1 MTRLL
6 IVGFDGATLELCQ
19 RWIEAGRMPTLRSL
33 MDDGSYGTLRST
45 LPYNSAVAWTSLS
58 TGTTPGRHGIFD
70 FILPRAGQ
78 YGYRVATRSDRRT
91 PAIWNIASDAGAR
104 VAVVNIPMTFPAE
117 HIDGVMVSG
126 MDAPRLEERAVHP
139 AGYLAE
145 LRRLAPDYGIVSK
158 AAVRAAQ
165 GDFDGAERELIDV
178 MIARSRFVERMAAG
192 RDFDMIMVNLE
203 ATDGAHH
210 FFWQHLDPT
219 HPRHDPAGARAW
231 GETIARVYEASD
243 RELGRLID
251 SYAPDTILVASD
263 HGGGPSSDWVLF
275 MNDWLAREG
284 FLLIVPR
291 RVSRAGRRLY
301 DLGRTR
307 LSVPLR
313 RRLRPLVGGL
323 LEQAKGVALYG
334 DVDWSRSRAYALM
347 QAAVRVNLSGREPE
361 GTVGPS
367 EMPLLLDELASR
379 AEALRLPDA
388 GPAFAAVHRAV
399 DVYGQALP
407 GGPDLLMETAP
418 GLHIRGRNNSSVPG
432 HMRRVDEIGS
442 YFPTGVHTPT
452 GIIVGAGSGI
462 ERRGRVEEADI
473 LQFAPSALAIMGIAA
488 PPMDA
493 EPFSFVTRSLV
504 SAGDGGASE
513 QHSDMEL
520 ETDEEA
526 EIMERLRGLGYID

>member
-1 MTRLL
+1 
-6 IVGFDGATLELCQ
+6 V
-19 RWIEAGRMPTLRSL
+19 
-33 MDDGSYGTLRST
+33 
-45 LPYNSAVAWTSLS
+45 
-58 TGTTPGRHGIFD
+58 
-70 FILPRAGQ
+70 
-78 YGYRVATRSDRRT
+78 

-117 HIDGVMVSG
+117 RVEGVMVSG
-126 MDAPRLEERAVHP
+126 MDAPRLEERAAHP
-139 AGYLAE
+139 DGYVDE
-145 LRRLAPDYGIVSK
+145 LRRLAPDYRIVSK

-165 GDFDGAERELIDV
+165 GDFTAAERELLDV

-192 RDFDMIMVNLE
+192 KDFDMVMVNLE

-210 FFWQHLDPT
+210 FFWQHLDPS
-219 HPRHDPAGARAW
+219 HPRHDPAGGREW

-251 SYAPDTILVASD
+251 VCTPDAVLVVSD

-284 FLLIVPR
+284 FLAIVPR

-301 DLGRTR
+301 DLARTR
-307 LSVPLR
+307 LSVPMR

-323 LEQAKGVALYG
+323 LEQAKEVALYG

-347 QAAVRVNLSGREPE
+347 QAAVRVNLSGRENE
-361 GTVGPS
+361 GMVGES
-367 EMPLLLDELASR
+367 ELPRLLDELAGR
-379 AEALRLPDA
+379 ADALRLPDA
-388 GPAFAAVHRAV
+388 GPAFAAVHKAA
-399 DVYGQALP
+399 DVYRGASP

-418 GLHIRGRNNSSVPG
+418 GLHIRGRNNSSAPG
-432 HMRRVDEIGS
+432 YMRRVGEIGS
-442 YFPTGVHTPT
+442 YFPSGVHTPT
-452 GIIVGAGSGI
+452 GIVIGAGSGI

-473 LQFAPSALAIMGIAA
+473 LQVAPSALAIMGIAA

-493 EPFSFVTRSLV
+493 EPFSFVTRSLTQ
-504 SAGDGGASE
+504 AGDQGATE
-513 QHSDMEL
+513 RASDTEL

-526 EIMERLRGLGYID
+526 EIIERLRGLGYMD